1 MAAKKNEK
9 SLEYL
14 ITHLEKIVS
23 ELEAGELTLELSLS
37 KFEEGVKLTKECQKI
52 INEAEQKIQIISGDN
67 LETFNIKED

>member
-52 INEAEQKIQIISGDN
+52 INEAEQKIQIISGDS
-67 LETFNIKED
+67 LETFNIKEE

>member
-52 INEAEQKIQIISGDN
+52 INEAEQKIQIISGDS